1 MKNED
6 IKKWVGTNLTKIRTD
21 RHLSRSQV
29 AKKLNISE
37 QSIYNI
43 ERGNSDIGVIRLY
56 QLSKVYNVHVSEIF
70 AENSPISAKI
80 ESIRDEMKQ
89 YREKCERYQ
98 SKLEKSQEKVIEL
111 QGKLTNTERNTKYQ
125 Q

>member
-1 MKNED
+1 MKNEEL
-6 IKKWVGTNLTKIRTD
+6 KKWVGTNLTKIRTD